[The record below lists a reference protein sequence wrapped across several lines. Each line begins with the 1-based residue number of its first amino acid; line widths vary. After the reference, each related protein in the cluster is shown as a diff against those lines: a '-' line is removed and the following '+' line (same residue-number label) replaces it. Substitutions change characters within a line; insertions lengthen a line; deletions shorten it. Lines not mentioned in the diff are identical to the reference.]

1 MNKALRM
8 KMKAEERDARLAE
21 LGVKINQSSMWHN
34 PYTGAAEYDVE
45 AYGPSYWDCED
56 CGVRVYEGGDDV
68 CEECESTYE
77 EMSARQEQRGEI
89 E

>member
-1 MNKALRM
+1 M

-45 AYGPSYWDCED
+45 AYGPGLVWICDLCGEQIIEDDTCED
-56 CGVRVYEGGDDV
+56 CDWTLDEQEEG
-68 CEECESTYE
+68 
-77 EMSARQEQRGEI
+77 
-89 E
+89 

>member
-45 AYGPSYWDCED
+45 AYGPGLVWICDLCGEQIIEDDTCED
-56 CGVRVYEGGDDV
+56 CDWTLDEQEEG
-68 CEECESTYE
+68 
-77 EMSARQEQRGEI
+77 
-89 E
+89 